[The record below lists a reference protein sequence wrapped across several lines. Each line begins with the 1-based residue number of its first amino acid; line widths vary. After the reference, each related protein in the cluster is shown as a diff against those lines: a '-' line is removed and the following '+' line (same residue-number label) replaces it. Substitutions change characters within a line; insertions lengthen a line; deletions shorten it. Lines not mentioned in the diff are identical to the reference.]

1 MNSGVIV
8 DFPWY
13 LLRVKNRHEKVVAS
27 SLEAKGYACFLPLYR
42 SSGRGPGKRGEAVA
56 VAVEIERAWLQ
67 PISTIPAPEALPVR
81 ELWATL

>member
-13 LLRVKNRHEKVVAS
+13 PLRVKNRHENVVAS
-27 SLEAKGYACFLPLYR
+27 SLEAKGYACFLPVYR

-56 VAVEIERAWLQ
+56 VEIERTWLQ
-67 PISTIPAPEALPVR
+67 PISIVPAPEALPVR
-81 ELWATL
+81 ELWANL